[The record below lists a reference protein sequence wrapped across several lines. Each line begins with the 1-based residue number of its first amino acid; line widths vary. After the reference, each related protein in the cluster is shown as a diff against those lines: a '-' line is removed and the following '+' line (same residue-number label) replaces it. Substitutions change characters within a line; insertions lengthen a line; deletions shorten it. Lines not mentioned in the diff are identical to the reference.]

1 MSQDISTQTYALF
14 DLSKMMK
21 NDRFS
26 PYMKQKKQTFRIEI
40 QKNAISRY
48 VFFFQDGGK
57 TSIISDINVMFNIN
71 KI

>member
-40 QKNAISRY
+40 QKKCNRPVC
-48 VFFFQDGGK
+48 VFFSGWRQNFDHL
-57 TSIISDINVMFNIN
+57 
-71 KI
+71 